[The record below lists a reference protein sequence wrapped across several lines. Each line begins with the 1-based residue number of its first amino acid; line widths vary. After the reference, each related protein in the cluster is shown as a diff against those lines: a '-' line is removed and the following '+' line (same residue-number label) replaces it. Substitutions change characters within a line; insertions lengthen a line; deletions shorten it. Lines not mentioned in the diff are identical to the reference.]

1 MQRREGLMMNVM
13 DLVDRYVAVWN
24 EPNADERRK
33 RIRSLWAPD
42 GTTCYGLL
50 DAHGYEAIEARVTGS
65 WDKWLR
71 GGTYTFRPKNAV
83 CHHGVIKFDW
93 VMCTVPGGDVEAGG
107 LSFLILNPDRRIKHD
122 YQFNPSVNDAGE
134 AVERYLAVVNE
145 ASAER
150 RRRLVAELWAVG
162 GAHVTEASAS
172 TGHGEIAAALA
183 EAQAVY
189 GSRRLSASPANR
201 SQTHH
206 QVAWFQWQLKAK
218 NNDQVVAATSH
229 LLILDEMGR
238 IRFDYQFDEPA

>member
-42 GTTCYGLL
+42 GTTCYRLL
-50 DAHGYEAIEARVTGS
+50 DARGYEAIEARVTGS

-71 GGTYTFRPKNAV
+71 EGKYTFRPKKAV

-93 VMCTVPGGDVEAGG
+93 VMVTVPGGDVEASG
-107 LSFLILNPDRRIKHD
+107 LSFLVLNPDGRIKHD

-162 GAHVTEASAS
+162 GVYVTEALAS
-172 TGHGEIAAALA
+172 TGHGEIAAAIA
-183 EAQAVY
+183 EAQAAY
-189 GSRRLSASPANR
+189 GSRGLAVLPANR
-201 SQTHH
+201 SQAHH
-206 QVAWFQWQLKAK
+206 QVAWFQWHLKAQ
-218 NNDQVVAATSH
+218 NNDQVVAATSY
-229 LLILDEMGR
+229 LLIIDEMGR
-238 IRFDYQFDEPA
+238 IRFAYQFDEPA